1 MKKKDIKNIV
11 DNIGKYNPSEED
23 ITLIENLQDAYKD
36 KSDDELFVEIIR
48 VNSEMEE
55 QMSKEQYEEM
65 FNKLESIRPML
76 SEEQNSKLDKI
87 LRILDKD

>member
-23 ITLIENLQDAYKD
+23 IALIENLQDAYKD